1 MDVIEL
7 DLRLTSLTIDGRRV
21 PFRDGEL
28 LARRRLDAEGLAED
42 VTDHE
47 HRSWSAW
54 ASAFNM
60 YPVAGQVVIEARSRD
75 GRRVTGPAW
84 VTTTA
89 TPTDTYI
96 EMVAVDEWI
105 EGLGEGWDQLPPD

>member
-21 PFRDGEL
+21 PFRDSEL

-60 YPVAGQVVIEARSRD
+60 YPVAGQVLPYGHMPYGRINRIGDLATRRTFAPPRFTACPSHPRERDQAR
-75 GRRVTGPAW
+75 
-84 VTTTA
+84 
-89 TPTDTYI
+89 
-96 EMVAVDEWI
+96 
-105 EGLGEGWDQLPPD
+105 